1 MVLWKCNVYSFVH
14 RGQPNKQPNRIQI
27 NSNNKK
33 QEYDSNNNSNGKQ
46 QLHQAKDTAT
56 ATSSHTQQ
64 QQQYHGWT
72 KKLYKTLGL
81 NKQLIRR
88 Y

>member
-56 ATSSHTQQ
+56 SSHSNSNNIMVEQKIVQDSRTE
-64 QQQYHGWT
+64 
-72 KKLYKTLGL
+72 
-81 NKQLIRR
+81 
-88 Y
+88 